1 MYRYLIISAMVLMS
15 CSNKARQ
22 SNQLAVKEAVEDF
35 RQTMLH
41 PDQSK
46 FEALTSPLLTY
57 GHSSGLIEDR
67 ETCIASMVNGKFKFL
82 QIDLTEEKIDIEDKT
97 AIVRHHFFA
106 RTHDAGKSPG
116 TVNLKVLQVWHL
128 HEGHWRLLA
137 RQAVRI

>member
-1 MYRYLIISAMVLMS
+1 MCKYVLVFATILMS
-15 CSNKARQ
+15 CSTNSSE
-22 SNQLAVKEAVEDF
+22 SNLVKVKSAVEDF
-35 RQTMLH
+35 RQAMLH

-82 QIDLTEEKIDIEDKT
+82 QIELTEEKIDIEDNT

-106 RTHDAGKSPG
+106 QTHDEGKLPG
-116 TVNLKVLQVWHL
+116 TVNLKVLQVWHFY
-128 HEGHWRLLA
+128 EGRWRLLA
-137 RQAVRI
+137 RQAVRM